1 LWKKNERVISM
12 AAFTP
17 GDPAL
22 YINRELSWI
31 EFDRRVLEE
40 AFDRT
45 HPLLERVKF
54 LSIFSSNLDEFFMI
68 RVAGLRRQIACGALE
83 APPDGMSPKE
93 QMQAIRERLV
103 PLLQER
109 QRCWEEELLP
119 ALEREG
125 IVVHRAEDLPAAA
138 QEGIRKRFFEEV
150 FPVLTP
156 MVIDP
161 CHPFPAISNLSL
173 NLAVAVRNPATGER
187 ALARV
192 KVPTDLIPRLL
203 RVPGMEGHHLVFI
216 EEVVAAN
223 LDLLFVGMEVEECHA
238 FRVTRDADMEIEE
251 DEASDLLTAVEE
263 GMELR
268 RRGAPAR
275 LAVTTSMPGWIRER
289 LASHLGLPPIQVY
302 TTGGPL
308 GMADLMEIAGI
319 DRPDLKDPPFLPAV
333 PPEFTRG
340 TPVIPA
346 LSGRDLL
353 LYHPY
358 DSFAPIV
365 AVLREAAH
373 DPAVL
378 AIKQTLYRVG
388 PNSPIVAALMEA
400 RQNGKQVTAVI
411 ELKAR
416 FDEEN
421 NIGWARALEGAG
433 VHVVYGLVGLKVHA
447 KVCLI
452 VRKEKDGIVR
462 YVHLGTGNY
471 NAQSARVYTDI
482 GLFTTD
488 PAIAADVSDLFNV
501 LTGVSRKADYR
512 KILAAPVSM
521 RKEVLAR
528 IEGEIERQR
537 AHGDG
542 RIIFKM
548 NALVD
553 RECIDALYRASE
565 AGVQVDLQ
573 VRGICCLRPGI
584 PGVSERIA
592 VTSIVGRFLEHARIY
607 AFGSGEVL
615 LGSADLMPRNLDRR
629 VEVLFPVEDPA
640 IRAGLLRLLAV
651 HLEDDVKARRLRPD
665 GSYERPK
672 TGTCNA
678 QAWMIAHRPGGEG
691 P

>member
-1 LWKKNERVISM
+1 MLISM
-12 AAFTP
+12 AAISP

-83 APPDGMSPKE
+83 APPDGMSPQE
-93 QMQAIRERLV
+93 QMQAIREHLI
-103 PLLQER
+103 PLLKER

-125 IVVHRAEDLPAAA
+125 IVIHQAADLQVPAQDAL
-138 QEGIRKRFFEEV
+138 RKRFFEEV

-156 MVIDP
+156 MVFDP
-161 CHPFPAISNLSL
+161 CHPFPTISNLSL
-173 NLAVAVRNPATGER
+173 NLAVAVRNPLTGER

-192 KVPTDLIPRLL
+192 KVPTDLIPRLV
-203 RVPGMEGHHLVFI
+203 RVPGMEGHHFVFI
-216 EEVVAAN
+216 EDVVAAN
-223 LDLLFVGMEVEECHA
+223 LDLLFVGMEVEECHV

-275 LAVTTSMPGWIRER
+275 LAVTGSMPGWIRES
-289 LASHLGLPPIQVY
+289 LAAHLGLPPIQVY
-302 TTGGPL
+302 ITGDPL
-308 GMADLMEIAGI
+308 GMADLMDIVGI

-333 PPEFTRG
+333 PPAFARE
-340 TPVIPA
+340 TPVLPA

-358 DSFAPIV
+358 DSFAPVV

-421 NIGWARALEGAG
+421 NIGWARALERAG

-447 KVCLI
+447 KACLI
-452 VRKEKDGIVR
+452 VRREKNGIVR

-471 NAQSARVYTDI
+471 NAQSARAYTDI

-488 PAIAADVSDLFNV
+488 PAIAADISDLFNV
-501 LTGVSRKADYR
+501 LTGVSRKAEYR

-521 RKEVLAR
+521 RRGLLAR

-537 AHGDG
+537 THGNG

-548 NALVD
+548 NSLVD
-553 RECIDALYRASE
+553 RECIDALYRASQ
-565 AGVQVDLQ
+565 AGVRIDLQ

-607 AFGSGEVL
+607 TFGSGEVL

-640 IRAGLLRLLAV
+640 IRAEILRLLAV
-651 HLEDDVKARRLRPD
+651 HIQDDVKARRLRPD
-665 GSYERPK
+665 GSYERPEV
-672 TGTCNA
+672 GTCNA
-678 QAWMIAHRPGGEG
+678 QEWMIAHRCSVRQQGEG
-691 P
+691 A